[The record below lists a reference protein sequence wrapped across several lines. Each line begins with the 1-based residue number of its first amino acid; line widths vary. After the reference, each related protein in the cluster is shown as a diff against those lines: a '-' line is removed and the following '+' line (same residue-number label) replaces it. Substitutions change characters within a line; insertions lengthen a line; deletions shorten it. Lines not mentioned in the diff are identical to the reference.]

1 MKEFLSRT
9 GLPYSV
15 RVVDEDEHAFNDLIA
30 LGYRSVPLTVIGT
43 QIVKGFDPD
52 ALTKAIAAAD

>member
-1 MKEFLSRT
+1 
-9 GLPYSV
+9 V

-43 QIVKGFDPD
+43 HIVKGFDPD
-52 ALTKAIAAAD
+52 ALTRAIAAAD